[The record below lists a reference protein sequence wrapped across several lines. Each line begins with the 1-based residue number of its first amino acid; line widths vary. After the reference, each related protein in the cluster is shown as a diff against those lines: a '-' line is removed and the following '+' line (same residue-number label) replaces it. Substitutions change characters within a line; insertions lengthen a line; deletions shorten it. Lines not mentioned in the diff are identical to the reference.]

1 MMKIFL
7 LGFMGTGKTYW
18 GQLWAKQH
26 QLRFFDLDTEIEK
39 HTGLTIP
46 QIFEQ
51 HGETYFRQQEQ
62 EQLLSFANKDQFIL
76 STGGGT
82 PCFYNNMQWMKENG
96 LTIYL
101 DTPVAILKERL
112 IQEKWHRPLV
122 RNLNEQ
128 DIETFIINSLKKR
141 QEYYLQSHIILS
153 TDTISDTTFDEI
165 KRKYV

>member
-1 MMKIFL
+1 MKIFL

>member
-122 RNLNEQ
+122 RNLNEEE
-128 DIETFIINSLKKR
+128 IETFIINSLKKR

>member
-1 MMKIFL
+1 
-7 LGFMGTGKTYW
+7 MGAGKTYW

-26 QLRFFDLDTEIEK
+26 HLRFFDLDNEIEK

-51 HGETYFRQQEQ
+51 HGETYFREQ
-62 EQLLSFANKDQFIL
+62 ERERLLSFEKEDHFIL

-82 PCFYNNMQWMKENG
+82 PCFYNNMLWMNENG

-101 DTPVAILKERL
+101 DTPLPALKERL
-112 IQEKWHRPLV
+112 LKEKMHRPLIKQ
-122 RNLNEQ
+122 LDDQ
-128 DIETFIINSLKKR
+128 AIEDFIKSSIQKR
-141 QEYYLQSHIILS
+141 KEYYNQSHIILS
-153 TDTISDTTFDEI
+153 TESISDITFDEI

>member
-1 MMKIFL
+1 MKIFL

-18 GQLWAKQH
+18 GRLWAAQQNLH
-26 QLRFFDLDTEIEK
+26 FFDLDTEIEK

-51 HGETYFRQQEQ
+51 HGEAYFREQ
-62 EQLLSFANKDQFIL
+62 ERERLRSFEKEDEFIL

-82 PCFYNNMQWMKENG
+82 PCFYNNLQWMNENG

-101 DTPVAILKERL
+101 DTPLALLKERL
-112 IQEKWHRPLV
+112 IKEKMHRPLIKQ
-122 RNLNEQ
+122 LDEQ
-128 DIETFIINSLKKR
+128 GIEHFIETSIRKR
-141 QEYYLQSHIILS
+141 KEYYSRAHIILS
-153 TDTISDTTFDEI
+153 TESISDITFDEI